1 MLLSLLRIVLV
12 HVLVWGLVLAGFSSA
27 AHGAIVST
35 QTVTQAEVREARLA
49 RVDAMLA
56 QDRVA
61 EAMVQLG
68 VDPLDARLRAA
79 ALSDAELAELEGRL
93 ESLPAGGDAL
103 VILGIVFL
111 VLLVL
116 DLTGVIN
123 IFSRR

>member
-1 MLLSLLRIVLV
+1 MMLSLLRTLLV
-12 HVLVWGLVLAGFSSA
+12 HVLVWGLVLAGFSSV

-35 QTVTQAEVREARLA
+35 QAVTQAEMREARLA
-49 RVDAMLA
+49 WVDAMLA
-56 QDRVA
+56 QARVA

-68 VDPLDARLRAA
+68 VDPVDARLRVA
-79 ALSDAELAELEGRL
+79 ALTDAELAELEGRL
-93 ESLPAGGDAL
+93 DSLPAGGDAL
-103 VILGIVFL
+103 AVLGIVFL